1 MSKSVKKIKEPVKKG
16 VAKVPVIMQMEAL
29 ECGAACLTMVLA
41 YYDKWVPLERVRV
54 DCGVSRDGSN
64 AGNVLKA
71 ARFYGLEADGYKLE
85 VQTLMEHAT
94 FPCIIHWNFNHFV
107 VLDGFKGKKAI
118 LNDPARGRVEVTMEE
133 FDESFTG
140 ICLLFSPGESFVPEG
155 RPKSVLAFA
164 AKRLK
169 GAEPAIVFVVLT
181 TVISSLFGIISP
193 GFYQVFMDRLLTGRN
208 PNWAF
213 PFLVLL
219 SIFTAL
225 QIFVSW
231 INVVYSMRING
242 KLAIVGNSSFMWK
255 ILRLPMEFFSQR
267 MAGDIQSRQNSNTEV
282 ASNLVNTF
290 APLALNTA
298 MMFFYLVIMIRMS
311 IPMTIVGMV
320 SVLINALFSRY
331 ISEKRINV
339 ARVQVR
345 DSGKL
350 TGTTI
355 AGIEMIESIKASGS
369 ETGFFF
375 FFLGYQASVNTQ
387 DVKFSQMN
395 EYLGLLPQ
403 IVSTVTDVLVLCMGI
418 ALAMR
423 GQFTPGMISQ
433 FGIYMKQFLAPADQL
448 IATGQT
454 IQELR
459 TEMERIEDVM
469 EYRTDELADNEVS
482 ADAGDVSFAKLSGRV
497 EMRDVTFGYSPL
509 GKPLIQNFSM
519 TLEPGRSIAFVGAS
533 GSGKSTLAKLLS
545 GLYKPWSG
553 EILFD
558 GKPIIDID
566 KAVFRGSL
574 AVVDQDITLFEDT
587 IANNIKMWD
596 TTIENYEMI
605 LAARDAQIHDKILE
619 REGGY
624 EYRIR
629 ENGSDFSGGERQ
641 RLEIARVL
649 AQDPTIVIM
658 DEATSALDARTEYNV
673 VKSIRDRGVTT
684 IVIAHRLST
693 IRDCDEIIVMDHGL
707 VTERGTHEELIAL
720 GGMYTDLVSSN

>member
-1 MSKSVKKIKEPVKKG
+1 MSKSTKKIKEPVKKG

-41 YYDKWVPLERVRV
+41 YYEKWVPLEKVRV

-71 ARFYGLEADGYKLE
+71 ARYYGLEADGYKLE

-107 VLDGFKGKKAI
+107 VLDGFRGKKAI

-140 ICLLFSPGESFVPEG
+140 ICLLFSPGENFVPEG
-155 RPKSVLAFA
+155 KPKSVLAFA

-169 GAEPAIVFVVLT
+169 GAEAAIVFVVLT
-181 TVISSLFGIISP
+181 TIISSLFGVISP

-208 PNWAF
+208 PNWVY

-219 SIFTAL
+219 SVFTAL

-282 ASNLVNTF
+282 AANLVNTF

-298 MMFFYLVIMIRMS
+298 MMFFYLLIMIRMS
-311 IPMTIVGMV
+311 IPMTIVGLI

-369 ETGFFF
+369 ETGFFGRWA
-375 FFLGYQASVNTQ
+375 GYQASVNAQ
-387 DVKFSQMN
+387 DVKFSEMN
-395 EYLGLLPQ
+395 EYVGLLPQ
-403 IVSTVTDVLVLCMGI
+403 IVSTVTDILVLCMGI

-482 ADAGDVSFAKLSGRV
+482 PDTADASFAKLSGRV

-519 TLEPGRSIAFVGAS
+519 SLEPGKSIAFVGAS

-545 GLYKPWSG
+545 GLYQPWSG

-566 KAVFRGSL
+566 KSVFRGSL

-624 EYRIR
+624 EYKIR

-707 VTERGTHEELIAL
+707 VAERGTHEELYAL

>member
-1 MSKSVKKIKEPVKKG
+1 MSKSTKKIKEPVKKG

-41 YYDKWVPLERVRV
+41 YYEKWVPLEKVRV

-71 ARFYGLEADGYKLE
+71 ARYYGLEADGYKLE

-107 VLDGFKGKKAI
+107 VLDGFRGKKAI

-140 ICLLFSPGESFVPEG
+140 ICLLFSPGENFVPEG
-155 RPKSVLAFA
+155 KPKSVLAFA

-169 GAEPAIVFVVLT
+169 GAEAAIVFVVLT
-181 TVISSLFGIISP
+181 TIISSLFGVISP

-208 PNWAF
+208 PNWVY

-219 SIFTAL
+219 SVFTAL

-282 ASNLVNTF
+282 AANLVNTF

-298 MMFFYLVIMIRMS
+298 MMFFYLLIMIRMS
-311 IPMTIVGMV
+311 IPMTIVGLI

-369 ETGFFF
+369 ETGFFGRWA
-375 FFLGYQASVNTQ
+375 GYQASVNAQ
-387 DVKFSQMN
+387 DVKFSEMN
-395 EYLGLLPQ
+395 EYLELLPQ
-403 IVSTVTDVLVLCMGI
+403 IVSTVTDILVLCMGI

-482 ADAGDVSFAKLSGRV
+482 PDTADASFAKLSGRV

-519 TLEPGRSIAFVGAS
+519 SLEPGKSIAFVGAS

-545 GLYKPWSG
+545 GLYQPWSG

-566 KAVFRGSL
+566 KSVFRGSL

-624 EYRIR
+624 EYKIR

-707 VTERGTHEELIAL
+707 VAERGTHEELYAL

>member
-267 MAGDIQSRQNSNTEV
+267 MAGDIQSRQNFNTEV

-369 ETGFFF
+369 ETGFFGRWA
-375 FFLGYQASVNTQ
+375 GYQASVNTQ

>member
-1 MSKSVKKIKEPVKKG
+1 
-16 VAKVPVIMQMEAL
+16 
-29 ECGAACLTMVLA
+29 
-41 YYDKWVPLERVRV
+41 
-54 DCGVSRDGSN
+54 
-64 AGNVLKA
+64 
-71 ARFYGLEADGYKLE
+71 
-85 VQTLMEHAT
+85 
-94 FPCIIHWNFNHFV
+94 
-107 VLDGFKGKKAI
+107 
-118 LNDPARGRVEVTMEE
+118 
-133 FDESFTG
+133 
-140 ICLLFSPGESFVPEG
+140 
-155 RPKSVLAFA
+155 
-164 AKRLK
+164 
-169 GAEPAIVFVVLT
+169 
-181 TVISSLFGIISP
+181 
-193 GFYQVFMDRLLTGRN
+193 
-208 PNWAF
+208 
-213 PFLVLL
+213 
-219 SIFTAL
+219 
-225 QIFVSW
+225 
-231 INVVYSMRING
+231 
-242 KLAIVGNSSFMWK
+242 
-255 ILRLPMEFFSQR
+255 
-267 MAGDIQSRQNSNTEV
+267 
-282 ASNLVNTF
+282 
-290 APLALNTA
+290 
-298 MMFFYLVIMIRMS
+298 
-311 IPMTIVGMV
+311 MTIVGLI

-369 ETGFFF
+369 ETGFFGRWA
-375 FFLGYQASVNTQ
+375 GYQASVNAQ
-387 DVKFSQMN
+387 DVKFSEMN

-403 IVSTVTDVLVLCMGI
+403 IVSTVTDILVLCMGI

-482 ADAGDVSFAKLSGRV
+482 PDTADASFAKLSGRV

-519 TLEPGRSIAFVGAS
+519 SLEPGKSIAFVGAS

-545 GLYKPWSG
+545 GLYQPWSG

-566 KAVFRGSL
+566 KSVFRGSL

-624 EYRIR
+624 EYKIR

-707 VTERGTHEELIAL
+707 VVERGTHEELYEL
-720 GGMYTDLVSSN
+720 GGVYTELVSSN

>member
-1 MSKSVKKIKEPVKKG
+1 MNTTGKKIKAPVKKG

-41 YYDKWVPLERVRV
+41 YYEKWIPLEKVRV

-85 VQTLMEHAT
+85 PQMLIDNAV

-107 VLDGFKGKKAI
+107 VLDGFKGKKAV

-140 ICLLFSPGESFVPEG
+140 ICLMFTPGENFEPSG
-155 RPKSVLAFA
+155 KPKSVLSFA

-169 GAEPAIVFVVLT
+169 GAEAAIVFVILT
-181 TVISSLFGIISP
+181 TIISSLFGIIAP
-193 GFYQVFMDRLLTGRN
+193 GFTQVFMDRLLTGKN
-208 PNWAF
+208 PDWAF

-219 SIFTAL
+219 SVFTAL
-225 QIFVSW
+225 QIAVSW
-231 INVVYSMRING
+231 INIVYSMRING

-290 APLALNTA
+290 APLALNTG
-298 MMFFYLVIMIRMS
+298 MMFFYLIIMIRMS
-311 IPMTIVGMV
+311 LPMTILGIF
-320 SVLINALFSRY
+320 SVLLNALFSRY
-331 ISEKRINV
+331 ISEKRINI

-369 ETGFFF
+369 ETGFFGRWA
-375 FFLGYQASVNTQ
+375 GYQASVNYQ
-387 DVKFSQMN
+387 DVKFSKTD
-395 EYLGLLPQ
+395 EYLGLLPM
-403 IVSTVTDVLVLCMGI
+403 IVSEITDCLVLFMGI
-418 ALAMR
+418 SLAMR
-423 GQFTPGMISQ
+423 GEFTPGMITQ
-433 FGIYMKQFLAPADQL
+433 FAVYMKQFLAPATTL
-448 IATGQT
+448 ITTGQT
-454 IQELR
+454 VQEIR

-482 ADAGDVSFAKLSGRV
+482 ADTPDVSFAKLSGHV
-497 EMRDVTFGYSPL
+497 EMKNVTFGYAPL
-509 GKPLIQNFSM
+509 GKPLIQDFNM
-519 TLEPGRSIAFVGAS
+519 TLEPGKSIAFVGAS

-545 GLYKPWSG
+545 GLYKPWEG

-566 KAVFRGSL
+566 KSVFRGSL

-605 LAARDAQIHDKILE
+605 LAARDAQIHDKIMQ

-624 EYRIR
+624 EYKIR

-658 DEATSALDARTEYNV
+658 DEATSALDARTEFNV
-673 VKSIRDRGVTT
+673 VKSIRDRGVTC

-707 VTERGTHEELIAL
+707 VAERGTHDELYAL
-720 GGMYTDLVSSN
+720 GGMYTQLVSSN

>member
-1 MSKSVKKIKEPVKKG
+1 MSKSTKKIKEPVKKG

-41 YYDKWVPLERVRV
+41 YYEKWVPLEKVRV

-71 ARFYGLEADGYKLE
+71 ARYYGLEADGYKLE

-107 VLDGFKGKKAI
+107 VLDGFRGKKAI

-140 ICLLFSPGESFVPEG
+140 ICLLFSPGENFVPEG
-155 RPKSVLAFA
+155 KPKSVLAFA

-169 GAEPAIVFVVLT
+169 GAEAAIVFVVLT
-181 TVISSLFGIISP
+181 TIISSLFGVISP

-208 PNWAF
+208 PNWVY

-219 SIFTAL
+219 SVFTAL

-242 KLAIVGNSSFMWK
+242 KLAIVGNSSCMWK

-282 ASNLVNTF
+282 AANLVNTF

-298 MMFFYLVIMIRMS
+298 MMFFYLLIMIRMS
-311 IPMTIVGMV
+311 IPMTIVGLI

-369 ETGFFF
+369 ETGFFGRWA
-375 FFLGYQASVNTQ
+375 GYQASVNAQ
-387 DVKFSQMN
+387 DVKFSEMN

-403 IVSTVTDVLVLCMGI
+403 IVSTVTDILVLCMGI

-482 ADAGDVSFAKLSGRV
+482 PDTADASFAKLSGRV

-519 TLEPGRSIAFVGAS
+519 SLEPGKSIAFVGAS

-545 GLYKPWSG
+545 GLYQPWSG

-566 KAVFRGSL
+566 KSVFRGSL

-624 EYRIR
+624 EYKIR

-707 VTERGTHEELIAL
+707 VAERGTHEELYAL

>member
-369 ETGFFF
+369 ETGFFGRWA
-375 FFLGYQASVNTQ
+375 GYQASVNTQ
-387 DVKFSQMN
+387 DVKFFQMN
-395 EYLGLLPQ
+395 EYLGLLLQ

>member
-1 MSKSVKKIKEPVKKG
+1 M
-16 VAKVPVIMQMEAL
+16 
-29 ECGAACLTMVLA
+29 
-41 YYDKWVPLERVRV
+41 

-71 ARFYGLEADGYKLE
+71 ARFYGLAADGYKLE
-85 VQTLMEHAT
+85 VQTLVEHAT

-133 FDESFTG
+133 FDQSFTG
-140 ICLLFSPGESFVPEG
+140 ICLMFSPGENFEPSG
-155 RPKSVLAFA
+155 KPKSVLAFA

-169 GAEPAIVFVVLT
+169 GAEVAIIFVVLT
-181 TVISSLFGIISP
+181 TIISSLFGIISP

-208 PNWAF
+208 PSWAF

-219 SIFTAL
+219 SVFTAL
-225 QIFVSW
+225 QIIVAW

-298 MMFFYLVIMIRMS
+298 MMFFYLVVMVRMS
-311 IPMTIVGMV
+311 IPMRIVGMV
-320 SVLINALFSRY
+320 SVMINALFSRY
-331 ISEKRINV
+331 ISEKRVNV
-339 ARVQVR
+339 ARVQAR

-369 ETGFFF
+369 EEGFFSRWA
-375 FFLGYQASVNTQ
+375 GYQASVNAQ
-387 DVKFSQMN
+387 DVKFSKMD
-395 EYLGLLPQ
+395 EYLGLLPN
-403 IVSTVTDVLVLCMGI
+403 IVSAVTDTLVLCMGI
-418 ALAMR
+418 GLAMR
-423 GQFTPGMISQ
+423 GHFTPGMISQ
-433 FGIYMKQFLAPADQL
+433 FGIYMKQFLSPADQL

-454 IQELR
+454 LQELR

-469 EYRTDELADNEVS
+469 EYKTDGLVDNEVS
-482 ADAGDVSFAKLSGRV
+482 ADTPDVSFAKLSGHV

-519 TLEPGRSIAFVGAS
+519 TLEPGKSIAFVGAS

-558 GKPIIDID
+558 GKPITDID
-566 KAVFRGSL
+566 KSVFRGSL

-605 LAARDAQIHDKILE
+605 LAARDAQIHDKIMQ

-624 EYRIR
+624 EYKIR

-658 DEATSALDARTEYNV
+658 DEATSALDARTEFNV
-673 VKSIRDRGVTT
+673 VKAIRDRGVTS

-707 VTERGTHEELIAL
+707 VAERGTHEELYKL
-720 GGMYTDLVSSN
+720 GGMYTQLVSSN

>member
-41 YYDKWVPLERVRV
+41 YYDKWVPLERLRV

-369 ETGFFF
+369 ETGFFGRWA
-375 FFLGYQASVNTQ
+375 GYQASVNTQ

>member
-1 MSKSVKKIKEPVKKG
+1 MSKLTKKIKEPVKKG

-41 YYDKWVPLERVRV
+41 YYEKWVPLEKVRV

-71 ARFYGLEADGYKLE
+71 ARYYGLEADGYKLE

-107 VLDGFKGKKAI
+107 VLDGFRGKKAI

-140 ICLLFSPGESFVPEG
+140 ICLLFSPGENFVPEG
-155 RPKSVLAFA
+155 KPKSVLAFA

-169 GAEPAIVFVVLT
+169 GAEAAIVFVVLT
-181 TVISSLFGIISP
+181 TIISSLFGVISP

-208 PNWAF
+208 PNWVY

-219 SIFTAL
+219 SVFTAL

-282 ASNLVNTF
+282 AANLVNTF

-298 MMFFYLVIMIRMS
+298 MMFFYLLIMIRMS
-311 IPMTIVGMV
+311 IPMTIVGLI

-369 ETGFFF
+369 ETGFFGRWA
-375 FFLGYQASVNTQ
+375 GYQASVNAQ
-387 DVKFSQMN
+387 DVKFSEMN

-403 IVSTVTDVLVLCMGI
+403 IVSTVTDILVLCMGI

-482 ADAGDVSFAKLSGRV
+482 PDTADASFAKLSGRV

-519 TLEPGRSIAFVGAS
+519 SLEPGKSIAFVGAS

-545 GLYKPWSG
+545 GLYQPWSG

-566 KAVFRGSL
+566 KSVFRGSL

-624 EYRIR
+624 EYKIR

-707 VTERGTHEELIAL
+707 VAERGTHEELYAL

>member
-1 MSKSVKKIKEPVKKG
+1 MNATTKRVKEPVKKG

-41 YYDKWVPLERVRV
+41 YYEKWIPLEKVRV

-71 ARFYGLEADGYKLE
+71 ARYYGLVADGYKLE
-85 VQTLMEHAT
+85 PQMLIDNAV

-107 VLDGFKGKKAI
+107 VLDGFTRNKAV

-140 ICLLFSPGESFVPEG
+140 ICLMFAPGEDFVPSG
-155 RPKSVLAFA
+155 KPKSVLSFA
-164 AKRLK
+164 SKRLK
-169 GAEPAIVFVVLT
+169 GAGPAIAFVVLT
-181 TVISSLFGIISP
+181 TIISSLCGIISP
-193 GFYQVFMDRLLTGRN
+193 GFTQVFMDRLLTGRN
-208 PNWAF
+208 PDWAF

-219 SIFTAL
+219 SVFTAL
-225 QIFVSW
+225 QIAVSW
-231 INVVYSMRING
+231 INIVYSLRING
-242 KLAIVGNSSFMWK
+242 KLAIVSSSSFMWK

-290 APLALNTA
+290 APLALNTG

-311 IPMTIVGMV
+311 LPMTILGIF
-320 SVLINALFSRY
+320 SVLLNGLFSRY
-331 ISEKRINV
+331 ISERRINI

-369 ETGFFF
+369 ETGFFERWA
-375 FFLGYQASVNTQ
+375 GYQASVNYQ
-387 DVKFSQMN
+387 DVRFSRTD
-395 EYLGLLPQ
+395 EYLGLLPL
-403 IVSTVTDVLVLCMGI
+403 IVSEVTDGLVLFMG
-418 ALAMR
+418 MV
-423 GQFTPGMISQ
+423 
-433 FGIYMKQFLAPADQL
+433 YMKQFLAPATQL
-448 IATGQT
+448 ITTGQT
-454 IQELR
+454 VQEIR

-482 ADAGDVSFAKLSGRV
+482 ADTKDVSFAKLSGRV
-497 EMRDVTFGYSPL
+497 EMKDVTFGYAPL
-509 GKPLIQNFSM
+509 GKPLIQDFNM
-519 TLEPGRSIAFVGAS
+519 TLEPGKSIAFVGAS

-545 GLYKPWSG
+545 GLYKPWEG

-558 GKPIIDID
+558 GKPIIEID

-605 LAARDAQIHDKILE
+605 LAARDAQIHDKIMQ

-629 ENGSDFSGGERQ
+629 ENGTDFSGGERQ

-673 VKSIRDRGVTT
+673 VKSIRDRGVTC

-707 VTERGTHEELIAL
+707 VVERGTHDELYAL
-720 GGMYTDLVSSN
+720 GGMYTQLVSSN

>member
-94 FPCIIHWNFNHFV
+94 FPCVIHWNFNHFV

-369 ETGFFF
+369 ETGFFGRWA
-375 FFLGYQASVNTQ
+375 GYQASVNTQ

>member
-1 MSKSVKKIKEPVKKG
+1 MSKSTKKTKEPVKKG

-369 ETGFFF
+369 ETGFFGRWA
-375 FFLGYQASVNTQ
+375 GYQASVNTQ

>member
-369 ETGFFF
+369 ETGFFGRWA
-375 FFLGYQASVNTQ
+375 GYQASVNTQ

-509 GKPLIQNFSM
+509 GRPLIQNFSM

>member
-1 MSKSVKKIKEPVKKG
+1 MNKSAKKIKEPVKKG

-41 YYDKWVPLERVRV
+41 YYEKWIPLERVRV

-140 ICLLFSPGESFVPEG
+140 ICLLFSPGEDFVPEG

-181 TVISSLFGIISP
+181 TVISSLFGVISP

-369 ETGFFF
+369 ETGFFGRWA
-375 FFLGYQASVNTQ
+375 GYQASVNVQ

-403 IVSTVTDVLVLCMGI
+403 IVSTVTDILVLCMGI

-423 GQFTPGMISQ
+423 GEFTPGMISQ

-482 ADAGDVSFAKLSGRV
+482 ADAEGVSFAKLSGRV

-509 GKPLIQNFSM
+509 GKPLIQNFNMS
-519 TLEPGRSIAFVGAS
+519 LEPGKSIAFVGAS

-545 GLYKPWSG
+545 GLYQPWSG

-558 GKPIIDID
+558 GKPMMDID

-624 EYRIR
+624 EYKIR

>member
-1 MSKSVKKIKEPVKKG
+1 MNATTKRVKEPVKKG

-41 YYDKWVPLERVRV
+41 YYEKWIPLEKVRV

-71 ARFYGLEADGYKLE
+71 ARYYGLVADGYKLE
-85 VQTLMEHAT
+85 PQMLIDNAV

-107 VLDGFKGKKAI
+107 VLDGFTRNKAV

-140 ICLLFSPGESFVPEG
+140 ICLMFAPGEDFVPSG
-155 RPKSVLAFA
+155 KPKSVLSFA
-164 AKRLK
+164 SKRLK
-169 GAEPAIVFVVLT
+169 GAGPAIAFVVLT
-181 TVISSLFGIISP
+181 TIISSLCGIISP
-193 GFYQVFMDRLLTGRN
+193 GFTQVFMDRLLTGRN
-208 PNWAF
+208 PDWAF

-219 SIFTAL
+219 SVFTAL
-225 QIFVSW
+225 QIAVSW
-231 INVVYSMRING
+231 INIVYSLRING
-242 KLAIVGNSSFMWK
+242 KLAIVSSSSFMWK

-290 APLALNTA
+290 APLALNTG

-311 IPMTIVGMV
+311 LPMTILGIF
-320 SVLINALFSRY
+320 SVLLNGLFSRY
-331 ISEKRINV
+331 ISERRINI

-369 ETGFFF
+369 ETGFFERWA
-375 FFLGYQASVNTQ
+375 GYQASVNYQ
-387 DVKFSQMN
+387 DVRFSRTD
-395 EYLGLLPQ
+395 EYLGLLPL
-403 IVSTVTDVLVLCMGI
+403 IVSEVTDGLVLFMGI
-418 ALAMR
+418 SLAMR
-423 GQFTPGMISQ
+423 GEFTPGMITQ
-433 FGIYMKQFLAPADQL
+433 FAVYMKQFLAPATQL
-448 IATGQT
+448 ITTGQT
-454 IQELR
+454 VQEIR

-482 ADAGDVSFAKLSGRV
+482 ADTLEVSFAKLSGTV
-497 EMRDVTFGYSPL
+497 EMKDVTFGYAPL
-509 GKPLIQNFSM
+509 GKPLIQDFNM
-519 TLEPGRSIAFVGAS
+519 RLEPGKSIAFVGAS

-545 GLYKPWSG
+545 GLYKPWQG
-553 EILFD
+553 EILYD
-558 GKPIIDID
+558 GKPITEID

-574 AVVDQDITLFEDT
+574 AVVDQEITLFEDT

-605 LAARDAQIHDKILE
+605 LAARDAQIHDKIMQ

-673 VKSIRDRGVTT
+673 VKSIRDRGVTC

-693 IRDCDEIIVMDHGL
+693 IRDCDEIIVMDHG
-707 VTERGTHEELIAL
+707 VVAERGTHEELYAL
-720 GGMYTDLVSSN
+720 GGMYTELVSSN